1 MRVVFALVWKVLIQ
15 GVFHVLEHRFQQT
28 VLSVSYLHSAVC
40 ARVLVRARRGGGV
53 FLKGWVTSQMGGFA
67 RGPDGAEQ

>member
-1 MRVVFALVWKVLIQ
+1 M
-15 GVFHVLEHRFQQT
+15 EHRFQQT
-28 VLSVSYLHSAVC
+28 VLSVSCLHSAVC

-53 FLKGWVTSQMGGFA
+53 FLKGWVTSQMGGFT

>member
-1 MRVVFALVWKVLIQ
+1 MEGADPG
-15 GVFHVLEHRFQQT
+15 GVPRFGAQIPAD
-28 VLSVSYLHSAVC
+28 SPSRFMSSCLHSAVC

-53 FLKGWVTSQMGGFA
+53 FLKGWVTSQMGGFT